1 MRRARHAGF
10 TLVEAIVVI
19 AIIGILGGIVAVF
32 IRLPVQN
39 YADNVARAEVTDEAD
54 LALRRMAREIR
65 LALPNSI
72 RVSSDGSAI
81 EFLLTKM
88 GGRYVALDDPAAS
101 TAGIYPLDFVGT
113 STSVTVAG
121 TLSQAILARDYFV
134 VYNLGNGMTPADAW
148 GYSGTDRNITQ
159 ITTAVA
165 AGATSPTLTL
175 ADNPFSTQ
183 SVQMPSPQMR
193 FQIVSGP
200 VMFAC
205 ATASDGAIVLTRYAG
220 YAINA
225 TMTNPPTN
233 AASTAPLTRRVNGC
247 AGLFTYDTTAG
258 TTSSAQRT
266 SLVSLALQLAARTPA
281 GTTPTS
287 TIRLV
292 HQVHVD
298 NTP

>member
-1 MRRARHAGF
+1 MKLTHKRAPNAGF

-19 AIIGILGGIVAVF
+19 AIIGIIGAIVAVF

-39 YADNVARAEVTDEAD
+39 YADSVARAEVTDEAD

-72 RVSSDGSAI
+72 RVNSDGSAI
-81 EFLLTKM
+81 EFLLTKT
-88 GGRYVALDDPAAS
+88 GGRYLSSDDPNPN
-101 TAGIYPLDFVGT
+101 GLPPLDFSNT
-113 STSVTVAG
+113 ANTSVTVAG
-121 TLSQAILARDYFV
+121 ALSQPVAVNDYFV
-134 VYNLGNGMTPADAW
+134 VYNLGYGMAPADAW
-148 GYSGTDRNITQ
+148 GLSTGSSNIAP
-159 ITTAVA
+159 IATAVA
-165 AGATSPTLTL
+165 AGTSSLTL
-175 ADNPFSTQ
+175 KNNPFAAQ
-183 SVQMPSPQMR
+183 NPPMPSPGSR

-205 ATASDGAIVLTRYAG
+205 AASNGTLTRYSG
-220 YAINA
+220 HSINA
-225 TMTNPPTN
+225 TMTVPPTN
-233 AASTAPLTRRVNGC
+233 ATSAAPLTRRAASC
-247 AGLFTYDTTAG
+247 AGLFAYDTSDG

-266 SLVSLALQLAARTPA
+266 SLVNLAIELAARTTA
-281 GTTPTS
+281 GTAATS